1 MSRRSIVE
9 TSEGG
14 RTEIDYSSLPGTEL
28 DRRIHAYEERYGAT
42 LRDYSLSFSCDAASP
57 HELNDIM
64 DWERLV
70 EERNERAHKYR
81 QNTRSR

>member
-1 MSRRSIVE
+1 MSRRSVVE

-14 RTEIDYSSLPGTEL
+14 RTEIDYSSLPGVEIES
-28 DRRIHAYEERYGAT
+28 RIRAYEERYAAT

-70 EERNERAHKYR
+70 EEREERAHKYR

>member
-1 MSRRSIVE
+1 MSRRSVVE

-14 RTEIDYSSLPGTEL
+14 RTEIDYSSLPGVEIES
-28 DRRIHAYEERYGAT
+28 RIRAYEERYAAT

-64 DWERLV
+64 DWECLV
-70 EERNERAHKYR
+70 EERDERSHKYR
-81 QNTRSR
+81 QNSRSR

>member
-14 RTEIDYSSLPGTEL
+14 RTEIDYSSLPGVEI
-28 DRRIHAYEERYGAT
+28 DSRIRAYEERYGAI

-70 EERNERAHKYR
+70 EEREERAHKYR

>member
-9 TSEGG
+9 TSENG
-14 RTEIDYSSLPGTEL
+14 RTEIDYSSLSGVAI
-28 DRRIHAYEERYGAT
+28 DRRIHAYEERYRAT
-42 LRDYSLSFSCDAASP
+42 LRDYSLSVSCDAASP

-70 EERNERAHKYR
+70 EERDERAHKYR
-81 QNTRSR
+81 QNAGSR

>member
-14 RTEIDYSSLPGTEL
+14 RTEIDYSSLSGIEI
-28 DRRIHAYEERYGAT
+28 DSRIHAHEARYGST

-57 HELNDIM
+57 HVTTMMAVTKTGRESQIFSI
-64 DWERLV
+64 
-70 EERNERAHKYR
+70 RAR
-81 QNTRSR
+81 FSSS

>member
-14 RTEIDYSSLPGTEL
+14 RTEIDYSSLRGTEL

-70 EERNERAHKYR
+70 EERTARAHKYR